1 MDVEPEGE
9 EPSSGTG
16 AEETPRVV
24 DERSHPAVR
33 RSRTVSTLMDE
44 AVRLP
49 GTGFRVGIDPLLGLV
64 PFGGDTV
71 AFVLSLYPVVEAAR
85 LGLPRTTLARMLL
98 NVGID
103 FLVGSVPVLGTL
115 FDAVWKANERNVRLL
130 ERHLD

>member
-1 MDVEPEGE
+1 M
-9 EPSSGTG
+9 
-16 AEETPRVV
+16 V

-49 GTGFRVGIDPLLGLV
+49 GTGYRVGIDPLLGLV

-71 AFVLSLYPVVEAAR
+71 AFVLSLYPIVEAAR
-85 LGLPRTTLARMLL
+85 LGLPRSTLARMFV
-98 NVGID
+98 NVGVD

-115 FDAVWKANERNVRLL
+115 FDAVWKANERNVRLM
-130 ERHLD
+130 ERHLE

>member
-1 MDVEPEGE
+1 M
-9 EPSSGTG
+9 
-16 AEETPRVV
+16 
-24 DERSHPAVR
+24 
-33 RSRTVSTLMDE
+33 STLMDE

-71 AFVLSLYPVVEAAR
+71 AFVLSMYPIVEAAR
-85 LGLPRTTLARMLL
+85 LGLPRTTLARMLV

-115 FDAVWKANERNVRLL
+115 FDAVWKANERNVRLM

>member
-16 AEETPRVV
+16 AEDPPQVTAGRA
-24 DERSHPAVR
+24 HPAVR
-33 RSRTVSTLMDE
+33 RSRTVSTLMDG
-44 AVRLP
+44 AVRVP

-85 LGLPRTTLARMLL
+85 LGLPRSTLARMLL
-98 NVGID
+98 NVGVD

-115 FDAVWKANERNVRLL
+115 FDAVWKANERNVRLM

>member
-115 FDAVWKANERNVRLL
+115 FDAVWKANERNVRLM